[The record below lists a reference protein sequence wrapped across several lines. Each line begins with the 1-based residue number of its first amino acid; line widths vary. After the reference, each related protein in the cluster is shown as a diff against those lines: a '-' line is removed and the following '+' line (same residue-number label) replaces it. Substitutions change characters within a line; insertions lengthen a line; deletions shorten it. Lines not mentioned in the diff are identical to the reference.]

1 MRIGVFAYASLMET
15 GSTMTDK
22 KDGQAGTPAEE
33 HFSTRRYAAEFGRYE
48 GTRAAEYPASEM
60 LVGREEE
67 RAYFLNLLH
76 AFGRRGAFLI
86 TGHRGSG
93 KTTFV
98 NYCLEEYTG
107 NVYRRYLRG
116 NPGRAFF
123 WDRLG
128 HLAVALLILLLFLL
142 ISENLQE
149 LALLSWHGLL
159 DWLLMV
165 VLGLFCCFPL
175 LKSKEFL
182 EVILDRSPRGPRARQ
197 WPWSYKP
204 DLVSI
209 VLLCSAGLA
218 LGLWGSLGSPALAV
232 SQLVAVTGWIYLVTN
247 LFSFSGRLLADD
259 PGSEDLSYSL
269 GSLQGKRRTWRRIRS
284 FLLIA
289 IGTAPLWF
297 GLGMPPDPADSVKMV
312 KIYWLAGLCG
322 IALGAFRRSC
332 DQLRLGR
339 RLRALYRR
347 ADAASAAATAVTASA
362 FWHAVGSALILLLL
376 GALLWANQQV
386 LDALPSSSFARLG
399 SGLTV
404 LWLLATLARHR
415 ELYSLRFAAVLERR
429 RRARAL
435 LSLKTLLLLHAV
447 HGTLRAALGKRA
459 RATLPESDPFRLE
472 VLLYLHAV
480 GRRTRALLPLKV
492 LLHLLAA
499 YAAVRAALGRR
510 ARALL
515 PFRVVLYLLS
525 RCTLRPPSQE
535 LAFTLRPRPRVL
547 LGFKA
552 FAYLAVGLQL
562 AYPLA
567 LSLTGGH
574 PFKTPGG
581 YRPLSP
587 AASLFDRLHAGDQGL
602 FADGTGE
609 FLWIAGLVL
618 LLCMLVLMEYEWI
631 IRPYAM
637 VRDDEAVYRQC
648 QAGCPP
654 GGRRAYRLARSVRR
668 LYQRFAE
675 ETFFWRTFTS
685 WLPVLVIPV
694 NLGFDVL
701 EYRVVIEAMLAGLKD
716 RYHQT
721 FLHWSS
727 PLVLVR
733 RWLTGALLVG
743 MAFYAADRWFGS
755 DGEEAERLYRFI
767 RSAAGREVHRM
778 LYWQPFATAE
788 VPRDNLFQHPPKLL
802 IYRLSG
808 MGGDPPR
815 LGSLRVYH
823 LLSLLGFGIAAVLL
837 SRALPVAPYRSTYRR
852 LERILDSLSSRLK
865 EESRRS
871 ALMKMWSATLGSERV
886 EGKESG
892 PFDPR
897 TVELAFLQVLAD
909 LQNAAL
915 HLPFTMNHRISPPL
929 PEIIFVFDEL
939 DKLGDSPSRQVVATP
954 QQAPPA
960 AREGAA
966 EPPAD
971 RERERADALR
981 RLFADLK
988 NILFSAPARF
998 IFIGGRNLYD
1008 EWLADESARSP
1019 LMSGTFNAE
1028 IHVSSLLT
1036 DPDAS
1041 EDRLN
1046 LLGIRSYLLEHWRRA
1061 RHLHETWK
1069 RKIATPWL
1077 WLSVEQRRPASF
1089 TQGEAGGEACDAND
1103 FALKLRSCAS
1113 GAAWASSGYFYDA
1126 FVAFLAYKSRGNV
1139 KKLNALLESFLRP
1152 IGRFVD
1158 PQVGRDLFDCENVLL
1173 FQEVDRFRVQLIA
1186 DVFRQLLPILEQR
1199 IAYKDDKLGPG
1210 LLYLSEFLL
1219 KFHRRAFSWSNLGR
1233 VDELVHIHHSPDLRG
1248 VLQEIVLNWSEK
1260 YLHLINNGMYDY
1272 RFESQFARELEF
1284 LSHHSEQDMAAFNFT
1299 LDEAQALKKTYA
1311 AQLKLLQE
1319 PYASDLL
1326 IALGELYEFDE
1337 DFETARYHFRRAMRV
1352 LDEEFR
1358 YQAGADDRPPL
1369 SFKVEAHAAEGYEAA
1384 RRVATWGVAR
1394 VRLMLQVAMT
1404 YERALDVEHALI
1416 IYRDARTLA
1425 TPIVHAFLGW
1435 QRGGKRVAGTSWKQ
1449 AVEAQPTDFGGYL
1462 WTLKNLSILFHPIF
1476 AAAWLAEKS
1485 VAGPDTSQSLLEREL
1500 WELRRELPFVSSPFG
1515 ERHKIADPIS
1525 VQHSNFALTMAE
1537 LHNKAGS
1544 LYFFKGR
1551 QLVPLAKA
1559 RERAGRGGASALKGT
1574 EGYLLK
1580 ALTHYAT
1587 SLHETRRFNR
1597 YRRNSSNVKL
1607 NDLENAWGTLG
1618 PRGWPEFV
1626 YRVSSGTLSNF
1637 AEALIARV
1645 SLVGLLRD
1653 LGNARSRRVSGVA
1666 PRPEP
1671 ERLFETIA
1679 CWLEDTP
1686 AKTAWKELIPSAF
1699 PCCRG
1704 TVLDEWFGR
1713 PVKAQRRGKLL
1724 TASTI
1729 HSDVERLVCGLVFTF
1744 AGGRLL
1750 EEAGYLAGASQEY
1763 LRVVGTISQ
1772 YMWWVSLLAKIEGP
1786 EPGKNVVAGTT
1797 AGAWQQVMTAAKK
1810 PSGDGLTAL
1819 VEGLLAL
1826 CCQLLDRFHQLD
1838 GRRHKTRRRNPATQ
1852 DAGWETYPPPPVVTE
1867 ICSLALGAAAL
1878 GANLGSDLQPWVD
1891 ELGRRL
1897 RDWLPTAQ
1905 HGDRNFSPGWFRQQ
1919 LVEALDRHS
1928 YPVHNRLWGLK
1939 VLVDD
1944 SLLRELPQALADPS
1958 RLSELP
1964 AETPVR
1970 ATEAWLE
1977 ELIEL
1982 EMRYD
1987 SPLHFTPLQ
1996 SGLTLATAYLAWSE
2010 LAQLRPRGGEDRR
2023 ACRLTEEEVFRV
2035 ARQRLATSQQL
2046 YTMQRSYYEMIAK
2059 LYYLYD
2065 DFNDRTI
2072 HYNQCIQMAGTE
2084 LASYL
2089 IALIEA
2095 RHDPAAAALTRPF
2108 DLDPGGRRIVA
2119 ARGGRRPTERAA
2131 HTVHGAPPG

>member
-1 MRIGVFAYASLMET
+1 
-15 GSTMTDK
+15 MTDV
-22 KDGQAGTPAEE
+22 KDGPAGTPGER
-33 HFSTRRYAAEFGRYE
+33 FSTRRYAAEFGRYE

-67 RAYFLNLLH
+67 RAYFLTLLH

-98 NYCLEEYTG
+98 NYCLEEYTS

-116 NPGRAFF
+116 NAGRAFF

-128 HLAVALLILLLFLL
+128 HLAVALPILLLFLL
-142 ISENLQE
+142 ISENVQE
-149 LALLSWHGLL
+149 LALFSWHGLL
-159 DWLLMV
+159 DWLMMAM
-165 VLGLFCCFPL
+165 LGLFCCFPL

-182 EVILDRSPRGPRARQ
+182 EVVLDRSPKSPDARQ
-197 WPWSYKP
+197 GPWFHKP
-204 DLVSI
+204 DLFSI
-209 VLLCSAGLA
+209 VVLCFVGLA
-218 LGLWGSLGSPALAV
+218 LALAGSLGSPALAV
-232 SQLVAVTGWIYLVTN
+232 SQLVVLAGWIYLVTN
-247 LFSFSGRLLADD
+247 LFSFSGRLLGDD
-259 PGSEDLSYSL
+259 PGSEDLSYTL
-269 GSLQGKRRTWRRIRS
+269 GSLKGRRRTWRRLTNL
-284 FLLIA
+284 LLIG
-289 IGTAPLWF
+289 IGTAPMWF
-297 GLGMPPDPADSVKMV
+297 ELGMPPDPADSEKMV
-312 KIYWLAGLCG
+312 KVYWLAGLCG
-322 IALGAFRRSC
+322 IALGAFRRCC

-339 RLRALYRR
+339 RLRVLYRR
-347 ADAASAAATAVTASA
+347 ADSASAAAAAVTASA
-362 FWHAVGSALILLLL
+362 FWHAVGSALIMSLV
-376 GALLWANQQV
+376 GAFLWANRQV
-386 LDALPSSSFARLG
+386 LDALPSSFFAALG
-399 SGLTV
+399 SGLAV

-415 ELYSLRFAAVLERR
+415 ELYSLRFVAHLKRR
-429 RRARAL
+429 RKARAL
-435 LSLKTLLLLHAV
+435 VPLK
-447 HGTLRAALGKRA
+447 
-459 RATLPESDPFRLE
+459 

-480 GRRTRALLPLKV
+480 YAALHATRGRRARAILPDSEAFGQRRRSARALLPLKV
-492 LLHLLAA
+492 LLYLHAA
-499 YAAVRAALGRR
+499 QSRR
-510 ARALL
+510 ARAIL
-515 PFRVVLYLLS
+515 PFRGVVYLLS
-525 RCTLRPPSQE
+525 RSTLRPPSQQ
-535 LAFTLRPRPRVL
+535 LAFTLHPRPRVL
-547 LGFKA
+547 LGYKA
-552 FAYLAVGLQL
+552 FVYLAVGLQL

-567 LSLTGGH
+567 LILTGGH

-581 YRPLSP
+581 YQPLSS
-587 AASLFDRLHAGDQGL
+587 AASLFYRLHSGDQGL
-602 FADGTGE
+602 FGHRTDE
-609 FLWIAGLVL
+609 FLWIAGLAL

-637 VRDDEAVYRQC
+637 VRDDEAIYRQC
-648 QAGCPP
+648 QAGCAP
-654 GGRRAYRLARSVRR
+654 GGRRPFPLPRNVRR
-668 LYQRFAE
+668 RYQQLAE

-727 PLVLVR
+727 PLVLLR

-743 MAFYAADRWFGS
+743 MAFYAAERWFGS
-755 DGEEAERLYRFI
+755 RGEETERLYRFI
-767 RSAAGREVHRM
+767 RSAVGRDVHRM
-778 LYWQPFATAE
+778 LYWRPFATAE
-788 VPRDNLFQHPPKLL
+788 VPREHRFLPAPDLL
-802 IYRLSG
+802 IYGLSG
-808 MGGDPPR
+808 MGGDPPDPPR
-815 LGSLRVYH
+815 LGSIRVYH
-823 LLSLLGFGIAAVLL
+823 LLSLLGFGIVAVLL

-852 LERILDSLSSRLK
+852 IERILDSLSSRLK

-871 ALMKMWSATLGSERV
+871 ALMKMWSATLGGERV

-915 HLPFTMNHRISPPL
+915 HLPFTMHHRISPPL

-939 DKLGDSPSRQVVATP
+939 DKLGDSPSRQVVPTP

-960 AREGAA
+960 AREGTA
-966 EPPAD
+966 EPPVD

-988 NILFSAPARF
+988 NILSSAPARF

-1019 LMSGTFNAE
+1019 LMSGTFHAE

-1036 DPDAS
+1036 DPDES
-1041 EDRLN
+1041 DDRLN
-1046 LLGIRSYLLEHWRRA
+1046 LLGIRSFLHEHWRRA
-1061 RHLHETWK
+1061 RGLHETWK

-1077 WLSVEQRRPASF
+1077 WLSVEQRRRASF
-1089 TQGEAGGEACDAND
+1089 TQGEAGGVESDAND
-1103 FALKLRSCAS
+1103 FTLDLKSCAT
-1113 GAAWASSGYFYDA
+1113 GVAWASSRYFHEA
-1126 FVAFLAYKSRGNV
+1126 FVDFLAYKSRGNV

-1152 IGRFVD
+1152 LGRFVPD
-1158 PQVGRDLFDCENVLL
+1158 PRVRRDLFDCENVLL
-1173 FQEVDRFRVQLIA
+1173 FQDVDRFRIQLIA

-1199 IAYKDDKLGPG
+1199 IVYKDDKLGPG

-1233 VDELVHIHHSPDLRG
+1233 VDELVHIHHSPDLRD
-1248 VLQEIVLNWSEK
+1248 VLEEIVLNWSEK

-1299 LDEAQALKKTYA
+1299 LDEAQALKGTYA

-1326 IALGELYEFDE
+1326 VALGELYEFDE
-1337 DFETARYHFRRAMRV
+1337 DFETARHHFRRAMRV

-1358 YQAGADDRPPL
+1358 YQAGAADDPPL

-1384 RRVATWGVAR
+1384 RRVASWGVAR

-1435 QRGGKRVAGTSWKQ
+1435 QGDGKRVEGTSWKQ

-1515 ERHKIADPIS
+1515 KYRRVVDPIS

-1559 RERAGRGGASALKGT
+1559 RKRVGPGGKLALKGT

-1597 YRRNSSNVKL
+1597 YRRKSSDVKL

-1645 SLVGLLRD
+1645 SFVGLLRD
-1653 LGNARSRRVSGVA
+1653 LGNPRSRGKRGGA

-1686 AKTAWKELIPSAF
+1686 EETPWQELITSTF
-1699 PCCRG
+1699 PCCLG
-1704 TVLDEWFGR
+1704 TGLDEWFGR
-1713 PVKAQRRGKLL
+1713 PLKAQRRGKLL
-1724 TASTI
+1724 TVTTI
-1729 HSDVERLVCGLVFTF
+1729 HSDVERLVCGLVFSF

-1772 YMWWVSLLAKIEGP
+1772 YMWWVSLLAKVEGA
-1786 EPGKNVVAGTT
+1786 EPGQNVVPGSTG
-1797 AGAWQQVMTAAKK
+1797 GAWQEVMTAAKM
-1810 PSGDGLTAL
+1810 PSGPGLTVL

-1826 CCQLLDRFHQLD
+1826 CCQMLDRFRRLD
-1838 GRRHKTRRRNPATQ
+1838 GRRHKTRRRNPASP
-1852 DAGWETYPPPPVVTE
+1852 DPWEKYPPPPVVTE

-1878 GANLGSDLQPWVD
+1878 GANLGSDLSPWVD

-1897 RDWLPTAQ
+1897 RDWLPTAR
-1905 HGDRNFSPGWFRQQ
+1905 HGDGDFSPGWFRQQ

-1928 YPVHNRLWGLK
+1928 YPVQNRLWGLK

-1944 SLLRELPQALADPS
+1944 SLLRELPQVLAEGRRP
-1958 RLSELP
+1958 SELP
-1964 AETPVR
+1964 AEAPVR

-2010 LAQLRPRGGEDRR
+2010 LTELQPRGGEGRR
-2023 ACRLTEEEVFRV
+2023 ASRLTEDEVFRT

-2084 LASYL
+2084 LASYM

-2095 RHDPAAAALTRPF
+2095 RRDRAGAALTRPF
-2108 DLDPGGRRIVA
+2108 DLDPGGRRMVVV
-2119 ARGGRRPTERAA
+2119 RGGRRRLPRAA
-2131 HTVHGAPPG
+2131 HTVRGAPPTPPPAGRSPAATRRG